1 PTPRKSLQV
10 VIPREATHARCIR
23 KLHNTRRIC
32 EIPSDINGKFTPVS
46 DILYNMYHHTAIQ
59 SPLTSLSNNQDT
71 TTIRSPLASLSS
83 NQDSALSLVT
93 SSLNHQISGPIR
105 QKRIRV
111 ARKFTPFYASRPT

>member
-1 PTPRKSLQV
+1 M
-10 VIPREATHARCIR
+10 IREICHITSIDTDLKKITNHSIR
-23 KLHNTRRIC
+23 YTAIQILTQLN
-32 EIPSDINGKFTPVS
+32 VS
-46 DILYNMYHHTAIQ
+46 TDYIMAFSGHRSPGDTAIQ